1 MNIYVDFDDCL
12 CETARYFSKLLAEMF
27 GKNVPYEEINYF
39 NLQESFSLTDEDY
52 DRMMTW
58 AHKPEELLSI
68 EETPGA
74 VSTVN
79 SWIDEGHDVSVIT
92 GRPLFAYEASR
103 KWLDQHGLE
112 RVKLYCLDKYGRKN
126 FIKDSTFSLQLEDYY
141 KMDGGIITVNT
152 ETAEALDIDTSI
164 FADMG
169 TLVEVETT
177 ED

>member
-74 VSTVN
+74 VDTVN
-79 SWIDEGHDVSVIT
+79 SWIDE
-92 GRPLFAYEASR
+92 
-103 KWLDQHGLE
+103 
-112 RVKLYCLDKYGRKN
+112 
-126 FIKDSTFSLQLEDYY
+126 
-141 KMDGGIITVNT
+141 
-152 ETAEALDIDTSI
+152 
-164 FADMG
+164 
-169 TLVEVETT
+169 
-177 ED
+177 